1 MKKLIRSISLV
12 ALLAAATTADAMA
25 QTVARADTNKV
36 YGYHHRGGKD
46 FAALKATLTPDQ
58 KAMLKQN
65 REKQKAAHEAFTA
78 TLTADQKAIMQD
90 KSLSGKGKMEKFRSS
105 LTADQQKLMA
115 ANKESSEANRKAF
128 MATLTDAQK
137 GQLKT
142 AFRNHRGGKEFAA
155 LKATLTPDQKA
166 MLKQNHEK
174 QKAAHEA
181 FKATL
186 TADQKAIMKDK
197 SLQGGDKMAKLKG
210 SLTEDQQK
218 LMATNRENRKADH
231 KAFVATLSDA
241 QKAQLKEAFKNGRHD
256 KGVVT
261 NRGDVQKS

>member
-12 ALLAAATTADAMA
+12 ALLAAATTAGAMA
-25 QTVARADTNKV
+25 QTVARADSSKV
-36 YGYHHRGGKD
+36 YGHHHRGGQE
-46 FAALKATLTPDQ
+46 FGALKATLTPDQ

-65 REKQKAAHEAFTA
+65 AEKQKAAHEAFKA
-78 TLTADQKAIMQD
+78 TLTADQKAIMAD
-90 KSLSGKGKMEKFRSS
+90 KSLQGRDKMEKFKSS

-115 ANKESSEANRKAF
+115 ANREASQANRKAF
-128 MATLTDAQK
+128 AATLTDAQK
-137 GQLKT
+137 AQLKT

-197 SLQGGDKMAKLKG
+197 SLHGKDKMEKLKG
-210 SLTEDQQK
+210 SFTADQQK
-218 LMATNRENRKADH
+218 MMADNREARKADH
-231 KAFVATLSDA
+231 KAFVATLSDG
-241 QKAQLKEAFKNGRHD
+241 QKAQLKDAFKNGRHGQ
-256 KGVVT
+256 GVVT
-261 NRGDVQKS
+261 HRGDVQKS